1 MIAKIEL
8 KSGFTGLIAT
18 KPIEEGT
25 LLFTYDE
32 WIEDE
37 ARGWDLLTLEE
48 VDMLDPVSRD
58 RFLHFGYDV
67 DFGKIVGTFHF
78 ENAIHLSNYINHSCL
93 PTLKYNTSDGIIAKR
108 YIGAGEQLTLD
119 YGNFIV
125 NVDQGFEC
133 KCGSPHCRSRV
144 LKDDWKFMIHS
155 YGFNFPTFMHEAIRR
170 EMKTISVA

>member
-8 KSGFTGLIAT
+8 KTGFTGLVAT
-18 KPIEEGT
+18 GPIKVGK

-32 WIEDE
+32 WVEDE

-48 VDMLDPVSRD
+48 VEHLDPDRRE

-78 ENAIHLSNYINHSCL
+78 ENALHLSNYINHSCL
-93 PTLKYNTSDGIIAKR
+93 PTLQYNTTDGIIAKR
-108 YIGAGEQLTLD
+108 DICEGEELTLD

-125 NVDQGFEC
+125 NVDQSFEC
-133 KCGSPHCRSRV
+133 KCGSPQCRSKVR
-144 LKDDWKFMIHS
+144 KEDWKLLVPN
-155 YGFNFPTFMHEAIRR
+155 YGLNFPSFMHGAVRAQL
-170 EMKTISVA
+170 EMGSVA